1 MPTRCLPA
9 ASLRTAYRLPAA
21 RVLMWVAS
29 YLIYKALWPIWRAIS
44 VVGSI
49 FIPALREMLGGGSR
63 SAGQALGAGGD
74 VVEGECH
81 RHAGVRAHQADHVGD
96 ALMAETSTALR
107 QRQPDLVRA
116 VPVQDDDPRRHARM
130 SARSTICR
138 NASPSSRLARSR
150 RCDRT
155 HETGGAPKRQP
166 LLRDPRDHRHPRSR
180 FWANSLSRPFS
191 ASTNGPFPMSACFFP
206 QRGNRL
212 VRSHRCVLI
221 GQARSVARHL
231 CCPASLGQHQ
241 SR

>member
-49 FIPALREMLGGGSR
+49 FLPALREMPGGGSR

-81 RHAGVRAHQADHVGD
+81 RHAGVKAHQVDHVGD
-96 ALMAETSTALR
+96 ALMAETSTALG

-116 VPVQDDDPRRHARM
+116 VPVKMMTSKARM
-130 SARSTICR
+130 SARSTISG
-138 NASPSSRLARSR
+138 NASRRYRSR
-150 RCDRT
+150 RGPPTRPTRRRSVSGCNSRCDRT
-155 HETGGAPKRQP
+155 HEADGAPKRQP
-166 LLRDPRDHRHPRSR
+166 LSRDLGDHRHPRRSILGKL
-180 FWANSLSRPFS
+180 ATPAL
-191 ASTNGPFPMSACFFP
+191 
-206 QRGNRL
+206 QRL
-212 VRSHRCVLI
+212 DE
-221 GQARSVARHL
+221 
-231 CCPASLGQHQ
+231 PAVPGVCLLLPPALKPAG
-241 SR
+241 

>member
-1 MPTRCLPA
+1 MADLA
-9 ASLRTAYRLPAA
+9 
-21 RVLMWVAS
+21 
-29 YLIYKALWPIWRAIS
+29 
-44 VVGSI
+44 GD
-49 FIPALREMLGGGSR
+49 LGGRIDFSPCSEGD
-63 SAGQALGAGGD
+63 AGRRQPLSGPGPRRRRGCRR
-74 VVEGECH
+74 GRMSSTRWCK
-81 RHAGVRAHQADHVGD
+81 AHQADHVGD

-130 SARSTICR
+130 SARSTISR
-138 NASPSSRLARSR
+138 NALPSSRLARSR

-155 HETGGAPKRQP
+155 HETGGAPKRLP

-191 ASTNGPFPMSACFFP
+191 ASTNGPFPVSACFFP